1 METFVDLRHD
11 RPQTLIEL
19 QRRRGGSPKLGED
32 RHFPGFPALCRKAG
46 IAPALNARKNVA
58 FRHFRQSNLA
68 RTSPPVNYRHRPKDR
83 AMLPLTQCFRL
94 VPVRK
99 KRTTAYLTAFL
110 RPPSMAEKSDE

>member
-1 METFVDLRHD
+1 MEKLLGSAHA
-11 RPQTLIEL
+11 RPQNLIEL
-19 QRRRGGSPKLGED
+19 QRRSECFPKLVKA
-32 RHFPGFPALCRKAG
+32 RHYRGFPALCRKAG